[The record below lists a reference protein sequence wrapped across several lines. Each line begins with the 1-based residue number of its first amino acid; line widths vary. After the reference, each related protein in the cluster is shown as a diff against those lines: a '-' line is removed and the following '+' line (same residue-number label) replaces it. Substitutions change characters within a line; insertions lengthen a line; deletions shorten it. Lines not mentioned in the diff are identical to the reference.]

1 MYVCPNRACRTQ
13 IYTEFAWTACDQ
25 VWLSAPR
32 EKYLLEFI
40 YVILQRSERA
50 LSRFSSQKT
59 RHPPET
65 STIAFLW
72 WALREQFLWNC
83 RQRYVVHYYIFVVV
97 CLMWGL
103 YIPQC
108 IESEYRY
115 FAACDKVADHL
126 PYSALLILCFLTS
139 NFPLAH
145 LFHLCLQFTR
155 DWFLT
160 RFRLLAEDILVDQE
174 RLSRRFKIWERAR
187 QLNPVETQ
195 SVAKLQGL
203 LERGIQVLHH
213 ELSGKI
219 VEAVLRYSSVSNDL
233 QLFSR
238 HDGIFMSKETV
249 MVSYFLLLGFK
260 VSWRASVP

>member
-1 MYVCPNRACRTQ
+1 MFQTIPQLAFKYYFSISPPS
-13 IYTEFAWTACDQ
+13 
-25 VWLSAPR
+25 LSAHL
-32 EKYLLEFI
+32 YFSI
-40 YVILQRSERA
+40 YRAFSCLIIVI
-50 LSRFSSQKT
+50 
-59 RHPPET
+59 
-65 STIAFLW
+65 
-72 WALREQFLWNC
+72 
-83 RQRYVVHYYIFVVV
+83 
-97 CLMWGL
+97 
-103 YIPQC
+103 
-108 IESEYRY
+108 
-115 FAACDKVADHL
+115 VAV
-126 PYSALLILCFLTS
+126 
-139 NFPLAH
+139 
-145 LFHLCLQFTR
+145 QFTR

-238 HDGIFMSKETV
+238 HEGIFMSKETV
-249 MVSYFLLLGFK
+249 MVSFSARLVVLP
-260 VSWRASVP
+260 VCTV